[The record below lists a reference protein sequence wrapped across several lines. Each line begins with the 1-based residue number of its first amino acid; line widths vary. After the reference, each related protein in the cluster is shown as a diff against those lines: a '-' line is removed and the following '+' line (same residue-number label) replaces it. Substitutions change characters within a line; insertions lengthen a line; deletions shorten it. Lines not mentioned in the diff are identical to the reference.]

1 MMLITV
7 YCLYEELEQSKA
19 FQRVCAEAFEILS
32 TVSYLFKMKI

>member
-19 FQRVCAEAFEILS
+19 FQRVCVEAIEILS
-32 TVSYLFKMKI
+32 TVSYPFN